1 VHLEAEACDVAEG
14 GDGQRVEHAPKVG
27 IGTPLT
33 PSALAERLPG
43 NDDSK
48 ACVGCQRL
56 DIALSPGL
64 ATDGTAI
71 YLRPRICSG
80 FGSATCSAADLRCV

>member
-43 NDDSK
+43 
-48 ACVGCQRL
+48 
-56 DIALSPGL
+56 GL